1 MKKLKI
7 GIVGARRGADLT
19 EHFKSADNAAL
30 AAVCNSD
37 ETALSSF
44 KNRFPDCGAK
54 FHTSY
59 DELLNDDIDT
69 VILANYATGRAQ
81 LAINALNCKKHVI
94 SEVLPAET
102 LHEAACFFFMGTA
115 YGISSIIFLF
125 VFILRNGKEK
135 ILLKNQT
142 TSPAALFF
150 TSAAAGIGSCVGN
163 GILSYLCTKING
175 GILYPF
181 INGGLCVTVAIFSFA
196 IFREKA
202 DKLKILSLITGI
214 AAIILL
220 NI

>member
-7 GIVGARRGADLT
+7 GIVGARRGADLA

-30 AAVCNSD
+30 AA
-37 ETALSSF
+37 
-44 KNRFPDCGAK
+44 
-54 FHTSY
+54 
-59 DELLNDDIDT
+59 
-69 VILANYATGRAQ
+69 
-81 LAINALNCKKHVI
+81 
-94 SEVLPAET
+94 
-102 LHEAACFFFMGTA
+102 
-115 YGISSIIFLF
+115 
-125 VFILRNGKEK
+125 
-135 ILLKNQT
+135 
-142 TSPAALFF
+142 LFF
-150 TSAAAGIGSCVGN
+150 SSSAAGIGSCIGN